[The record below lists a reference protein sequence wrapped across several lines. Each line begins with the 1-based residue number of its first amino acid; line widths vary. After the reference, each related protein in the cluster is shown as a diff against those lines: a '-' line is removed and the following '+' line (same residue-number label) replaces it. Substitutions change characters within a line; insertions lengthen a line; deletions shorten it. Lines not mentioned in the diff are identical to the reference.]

1 MHNFTTTLKYSI
13 QHSCLKMTKTLSPFA
28 LFFIF
33 RQIYFHKI
41 VNLKNDGR
49 TCRLSKIKLYGH
61 NIVNLMPRLHIP
73 TSSNIRA
80 WQCARVGWWRAGR
93 RAGVMWSLGSCDYG
107 KSKQEQ
113 NGCNGRWRRCYGQHL
128 QGTSGPFSGP
138 EPGGKCQQPRGRSGG
153 YDGKPGGHSQ
163 KTQHKQW
170 VMFPWSICSLSVL
183 TQHKA
188 CHLLFCTVAFIDYY
202 HC

>member
-1 MHNFTTTLKYSI
+1 MHNFATTLKYSI

-28 LFFIF
+28 LYFIF
-33 RQIYFHKI
+33 RQIYFQKI
-41 VNLKNDGR
+41 VNLNGR
-49 TCRLSKIKLYGH
+49 TCRQSKIKLYGTQH
-61 NIVNLMPRLHIP
+61 RKSDA
-73 TSSNIRA
+73 SSSHSNFKQYKGVAMRA
-80 WQCARVGWWRAGR
+80 SGVVAGR

-138 EPGGKCQQPRGRSGG
+138 EPGCKCQQPRGRPGG

-188 CHLLFCTVAFIDYY
+188 CNLLFFTVAFIDYY